1 LPPDRANEGGC
12 RNFGCRSSRK
22 WCGRFGCEAGF
33 GTTLCGYEILDVR
46 ARICGKV
53 RTVQPALEVRSMA
66 EDKLRE
72 KLADYVEDA
81 HAMEQ
86 NDLKMIDS
94 MISTTDDPDVKQ
106 MLEEHK
112 RETEEHERR
121 LRERLDAMGRGTSA
135 RKQAQA
141 VGAALLKGVG
151 DVARG
156 DKAGKNARDGYTAE
170 HLEIAA
176 YQLLER
182 LAEKAGDTETAEVA
196 RRNRADEEQM
206 AERIDQSWDR
216 TLELTLEEND
226 IRV

>member
-1 LPPDRANEGGC
+1 
-12 RNFGCRSSRK
+12 
-22 WCGRFGCEAGF
+22 
-33 GTTLCGYEILDVR
+33 
-46 ARICGKV
+46 
-53 RTVQPALEVRSMA
+53 MA
-66 EDKLRE
+66 DDKLQQ
-72 KLADYVEDA
+72 KLADYIEDA

-94 MISTTDDPDVKQ
+94 MISTTDDPQMKE
-106 MLEEHK
+106 MLEDHM
-112 RETEEHERR
+112 RETKEHERR
-121 LRERLDAMGRGTSA
+121 LRERLDALGRGTSA

-170 HLEIAA
+170 HMEIAA

-182 LAEKAGDTETAEVA
+182 LAKKAGDTETAEVA
-196 RRNRADEEQM
+196 RQNRSDEEQM
-206 AERIDQSWDR
+206 ARRIDQSWDR
-216 TLELTLEEND
+216 TLELTLEENG

>member
-1 LPPDRANEGGC
+1 
-12 RNFGCRSSRK
+12 
-22 WCGRFGCEAGF
+22 
-33 GTTLCGYEILDVR
+33 
-46 ARICGKV
+46 
-53 RTVQPALEVRSMA
+53 MA
-66 EDKLRE
+66 DDKLKE

-94 MISTTDDPDVKQ
+94 MISTTDDPQVKE
-106 MLEEHK
+106 MLEDHK

-121 LRERLDAMGRGTSA
+121 LRARLDAMGRGTSA

-170 HLEIAA
+170 HMEIAA

-182 LAEKAGDTETAEVA
+182 LAKKAGDTETAEVA
-196 RRNRADEEQM
+196 RQNRTEEEAM
-206 AERIDQSWDR
+206 AQKLDANWDR
-216 TLELTLEEND
+216 FLDLTLAEND

>member
-1 LPPDRANEGGC
+1 
-12 RNFGCRSSRK
+12 
-22 WCGRFGCEAGF
+22 
-33 GTTLCGYEILDVR
+33 
-46 ARICGKV
+46 
-53 RTVQPALEVRSMA
+53 MA
-66 EDKLRE
+66 DDKLQQ

-94 MISTTDDPDVKQ
+94 MISTTDDAQVKE
-106 MLEEHK
+106 MLENHK

-121 LRERLDAMGRGTSA
+121 MRERLDALGRGTSA

-151 DVARG
+151 DKARG

-182 LAEKAGDTETAEVA
+182 LADRAGDAETAEAA
-196 RRNRADEEQM
+196 RLNRADEEEM
-206 AERIDQSWDR
+206 ARRIDQSWDR
-216 TLELTLEEND
+216 TLDLTLEENG
-226 IRV
+226 IEV

>member
-1 LPPDRANEGGC
+1 
-12 RNFGCRSSRK
+12 
-22 WCGRFGCEAGF
+22 
-33 GTTLCGYEILDVR
+33 
-46 ARICGKV
+46 
-53 RTVQPALEVRSMA
+53 MA
-66 EDKLRE
+66 DDKLRE

-86 NDLKMIDS
+86 NDLKMLDS
-94 MISTTDDPDVKQ
+94 IISTTDDPQVKEMVQ
-106 MLEEHK
+106 NHK
-112 RETEEHERR
+112 RETEDHERR
-121 LRERLDAMGRGTSA
+121 LRERLEALGRGTST

-151 DVARG
+151 DKARG

-182 LAEKAGDTETAEVA
+182 LAKKAGDTETAEIA
-196 RRNRADEEQM
+196 RQNRSDEEHM
-206 AERIDQSWDR
+206 ARRIDQSWDR
-216 TLELTLEEND
+216 TLDLTLEENG

>member
-1 LPPDRANEGGC
+1 
-12 RNFGCRSSRK
+12 
-22 WCGRFGCEAGF
+22 
-33 GTTLCGYEILDVR
+33 
-46 ARICGKV
+46 
-53 RTVQPALEVRSMA
+53 MA
-66 EDKLRE
+66 DDKLQQ

-94 MISTTDDPDVKQ
+94 MISTTDDPQMKE
-106 MLEEHK
+106 MLEDHM
-112 RETEEHERR
+112 RETKEHERR
-121 LRERLDAMGRGTSA
+121 LRERLDALGRGTSA

-170 HLEIAA
+170 HMEIAA

-182 LAEKAGDTETAEVA
+182 LAKKAGDTETAEVA
-196 RRNRADEEQM
+196 RQNRADEEEM
-206 AERIDQSWDR
+206 ARRIDQSWDR
-216 TLELTLEEND
+216 TLKLTLECLAAMLDCTASWKDERLLRRPKEED
-226 IRV
+226 SRSRREGDAQDRSRSYIRRWHLLGQTLRRHGRSGPVAGTAEAPR

>member
-1 LPPDRANEGGC
+1 LDLFRSIRDKYHRNDTDTPRSSKEEDRA
-12 RNFGCRSSRK
+12 
-22 WCGRFGCEAGF
+22 
-33 GTTLCGYEILDVR
+33 
-46 ARICGKV
+46 
-53 RTVQPALEVRSMA
+53 MA
-66 EDKLRE
+66 DDKLKE

-94 MISTTDDPDVKQ
+94 MIATTDDPEMKEVLQ
-106 MLEEHK
+106 NHK

-121 LRERLDAMGRGTSA
+121 LRERLEALGRGTSA

-151 DVARG
+151 DKARG

-170 HLEIAA
+170 HMEIAA

-182 LAEKAGDTETAEVA
+182 LAEKTGDQETAEVA
-196 RRNRADEEQM
+196 RRNRADEEEM
-206 AERIDQSWDR
+206 ARRIDQSWDR

>member
-1 LPPDRANEGGC
+1 
-12 RNFGCRSSRK
+12 
-22 WCGRFGCEAGF
+22 
-33 GTTLCGYEILDVR
+33 
-46 ARICGKV
+46 
-53 RTVQPALEVRSMA
+53 MA
-66 EDKLRE
+66 DDKLQQ

-86 NDLKMIDS
+86 NDLQMLDS
-94 MISTTDDPDVKQ
+94 IISTTDDPEVRE
-106 MLEEHK
+106 MLQSHK

-141 VGAALLKGVG
+141 GGGALLKGVG

-170 HLEIAA
+170 HMEIAA

-182 LAEKAGDTETAEVA
+182 LAEKAGDIQTAEVA
-196 RRNRADEEQM
+196 RQNRAEEEAM
-206 AERIDQSWDR
+206 AKKIDQNWDR
-216 TLELTLEEND
+216 FLDLTLAEND